1 MIREN
6 DKILLLDWEGNLF
19 LAAAGV
25 GALNTGK
32 GSLDLGNAIGKNYGD
47 LLQTNQGASVKILC
61 PRFSDIFY
69 GVVRGPQIITMKDA
83 GLIAAYSGL
92 GPGDV
97 VVEGGSGSGAMTVF
111 LAHLIQPSGRVYSYE
126 IRPEFAELASSNV
139 RASGFSG
146 VVVPKTKSIYEGIE
160 ERNVDVVMLDV
171 PEPWR
176 VLPHAEKALKPG
188 GYLISYLPTVDQME
202 RFGVEVYSLKGFAE
216 FSAIEAIVREYQVK
230 PGATRPQTKGLMH
243 TGFLCFARKV

>member
-1 MIREN
+1 MIKEK
-6 DKILLLDWEGNLF
+6 DKILLLDGEGNLF

-32 GSLDLGNAIGKNYGD
+32 GQLDLRGAVGRDYGD
-47 LLQTNQGASVKILC
+47 LMQTSDGAQVKILC

-92 GPGDV
+92 GPGDI

-111 LAHLIQPSGRVYSYE
+111 LAHLVQPSGRVYSYE

-139 RASGFSG
+139 KASGFSG

-160 ERNVDVVMLDV
+160 EKNVDVVVLDV

-176 VLPHAEKALKPG
+176 VIQHAEGALKPG
-188 GYLISYLPTVDQME
+188 GYLVSYLPTVDQME
-202 RFGVEVYSLKGFAE
+202 RLGVELNRSKGFAE
-216 FSAIEAIVREYQVK
+216 FNSIEAIVREYLVR

>member
-1 MIREN
+1 MIKEN
-6 DKILLLDWEGNLF
+6 DRILLLDGEGNLF

-25 GALNTGK
+25 GTLNTGR
-32 GSLDLGNAIGKNYGD
+32 GTLDLRGAIGKSYGD
-47 LLQTNQGASVKILC
+47 FVQTNQGASVKMLC

-83 GLIAAYSGL
+83 GLMASYTGL
-92 GPGDV
+92 GPGDI

-111 LAHLIQPSGRVYSYE
+111 LAHLVGPTGRVYSYE
-126 IRPEFAELASSNV
+126 IRPDFAKLAASNV
-139 RASGFSG
+139 RASGFSD
-146 VVVPKTKSIYEGIE
+146 VVIQKTSSIYEGIE
-160 ERNVDVVMLDV
+160 ERDIDVVTLDV

-176 VLPHAEKALKPG
+176 VLPHAASALKPG
-188 GYLISYLPTVDQME
+188 GYIVAYIPTVDQME
-202 RFGVEVYSLKGFAE
+202 KFGTELYSVKEFAE

>member
-1 MIREN
+1 MIKEN
-6 DKILLLDWEGNLF
+6 ERVLLLDVEGNLF
-19 LAAAGV
+19 LATAGV
-25 GALNTGK
+25 GTLNTGR
-32 GSLDLGNAIGKNYGD
+32 GTLDMRGAVGRNYGD
-47 LLQTNQGASVKILC
+47 LIQTAQGASVKILC
-61 PRFSDIFY
+61 PRFSDVFY

-83 GLIAAYSGL
+83 GLMAAYTGL

-111 LAHLIQPSGRVYSYE
+111 LAHVVGPAGRVYSYE
-126 IRPEFAELASSNV
+126 IRPDFAKLAASNV
-139 RASGFSG
+139 RASGFSDA
-146 VVVPKTKSIYEGIE
+146 VIQKTSSIYEGIE
-160 ERNVDVVMLDV
+160 ERDVDVVTLDV

-176 VLPHAEKALKPG
+176 VIPHAEIALKPG
-188 GYLISYLPTVDQME
+188 GYMVSYIPTVDQME
-202 RFGVEVYSLKGFAE
+202 KFGTELYSVKGFAE